1 MLVLTDADHVDVD
14 LTSAVTTSQLPCFVS
29 YRDIDNTTYSADN
42 HALLTNST
50 TQVVLAAAP
59 AAGKKRV
66 IDYISVFNADTTA
79 KTVEIKVNMGGTDFI
94 VAKATL
100 GVGEKLEYADGA
112 GFHVLTVD
120 SAIKNSLNQG
130 VNSPI
135 TGYQRIALGAD
146 VTNNNATANTIAD
159 VTGLAVP
166 VSAGIRTWFRFVV
179 RYTAAATT
187 TGSRWSISFPS
198 ATEIVYGSEYS
209 LTTTSRTFNDGLTAA
224 DLPAAASASSAATA
238 GNLAVVEGII
248 LPAASGNV
256 QLRFASEIAS
266 SAIVAKAGSF
276 VDYGVI

>member
-14 LTSAVTTSQLPCFVS
+14 LTSSVTTNQLPCFVS

-42 HALLTNST
+42 HALLTNNT

-59 AAGKKRV
+59 ASGKKRV
-66 IDYISVFNADTTA
+66 IDYISVFNSDTTA

-112 GFHVLTVD
+112 GFRVLTVD
-120 SAIKNSLNQG
+120 SAMKNSLNQG

-135 TGYQRIALGAD
+135 TGLQRAVLGAD
-146 VTNNNATANTIAD
+146 VTNNNGTANTIAD
-159 VTGLAVP
+159 VTGLAVALT
-166 VSAGIRTWFRFVV
+166 AGVRISFCFVV

-187 TGSRWSISFPS
+187 TGSRWSISHPG
-198 ATEIVYGSEYS
+198 ATELTYRSEYS
-209 LTTTSRTFNDGLTAA
+209 LTTTSRTFNEGLTAA
-224 DLPAAASASSAATA
+224 DVPAASNASSAATA
-238 GNLAVVEGII
+238 GNLAIVEGII
-248 LPAASGNV
+248 LPSASGNL

-266 SAIVAKAGSF
+266 SAIVAKAGSY